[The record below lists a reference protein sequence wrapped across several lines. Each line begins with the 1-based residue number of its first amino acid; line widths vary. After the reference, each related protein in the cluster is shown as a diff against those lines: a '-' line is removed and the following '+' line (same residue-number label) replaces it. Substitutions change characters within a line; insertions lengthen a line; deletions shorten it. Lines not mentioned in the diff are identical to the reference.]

1 MELEP
6 GPPWTAPTTDRE
18 LLQKYLQFQ
27 ETQDDH
33 DDRDDVFLERLYDP
47 FPRVPALATASA
59 PARRLW
65 TGHAGRLHELT
76 WATPRTLVW
85 RVGSAIRAVLAY
97 DSTVY
102 HADFVCFADLASTT
116 DPDAAWA
123 IAIVRAREAAIIPVT
138 SGAPYAI
145 AMPCIALAVVPL
157 PLALGGGLLIL
168 PSPSTHDHDA
178 DLHPI
183 LAITHHP
190 LAAPYQVALDTGG
203 ADALFD
209 TLPFAVAP
217 SDAVIPVTALG
228 KPADHLL
235 VRRAGAPPILYRI
248 TTRGAVTDAHMP
260 KADTWRGGS
269 QDPHARSA
277 PHLRTADAAGS
288 PSFNTQSPA
297 SGHGTVLSA
306 GHFGEST
313 VYVAAASARYA
324 RVAAVRVAQATA
336 SARTVHAAYAVHDAD
351 GNDRIALVAH
361 DSVKL
366 VDAMSL
372 ATVAK
377 TTHVVAAHA
386 VMSGTRRVLLVVRKD
401 GRVEAWD
408 GARTVVPAPV
418 AVAGI
423 HAAHGD
429 TVWVETTD
437 GAVVAARIVVR
448 AWDRGEVPDANV
460 LRMSA
465 RQHLDA
471 VLAEVLGPTQLAAI
485 PTPDDLAS
493 TLLAHHSEMVP
504 AVTTALFWLLED
516 WSLSIVHAH
525 PRRALASVL
534 ADLSARLGWSRHL
547 AAVLVHF
554 PDLPVPTA
562 VTAPQINEPDPVPDL
577 LHDLVATVFSRNP
590 RARTTPP
597 VPARVLPRV
606 AWGRRIIATLSGSLT
621 TARTLAALTPIPT
634 IERNLPWA
642 WPILV
647 ALARSAHTTARTAP
661 SAPTPPPTPIPLFPA
676 PLRRA
681 GAPAFLDATSRLL
694 TIPTPVT
701 LTGPPL
707 THAPPVTPT
716 APVNDDPER
725 TEAAKRAAR
734 AAHEAYA
741 AAVPL
746 HLAER
751 TRVVTD
757 VVRRY
762 LAVPLARAMVTAG
775 TQEPDLAALAA
786 SGVRNTGVFVVAAAA
801 AAATAADEED
811 VMTVVVPYPDNES
824 LAITIDAKI
833 VAEAAGDDDVPTTGT
848 ATVAIPRACAP
859 HVTAA
864 QFHSGAG
871 AALAAASPVDFAT
884 ALARARTCAPG
895 PVMGGYIL
903 ASGLLGH
910 LRGADRVATVR
921 TIRDASHPL
930 VIAGYLVALAASNAR
945 DAKARHALGVYFP
958 AAVGLPKDLD
968 PTADAGVHVGAVLAM
983 GMVTRWQVHDVAL
996 DAMVEVI
1003 ESWSERDARVVHAA
1017 SVGLAMALD
1026 APNAHAKERV
1036 VARLVKIVREK
1047 AGTTAAMAAI
1057 AALGLIA
1064 RGTGDPVA
1072 VAACRLPT
1080 VGAAAVAPDEAM
1092 HRVIATRWLTEWEA
1106 MDTSSEGVEKYARL
1120 VEGDDGVRAMVAA
1133 GACHALGVR
1142 YAGTENERAVETC
1155 LEWTDWA
1162 TSVAARSGDGS
1173 LAARIAAHA
1182 AHHAVHTILV
1192 AASLI
1197 AAGSAHPRIYARVA
1211 HLHARLGPNVPDA
1224 HHTASNLALGFLLL
1238 AQGRLR
1244 PDADPVAVAAAA
1256 FPQYADDEVHFLMRH
1271 LWVRAACPADVVVRD
1286 AEAPHEVV
1294 PVSATVSWDDGRDP
1308 AVVAMPGVIND
1319 VARVAHVAIGT
1330 RWRDG
1335 VAPVEFA
1342 GAPPP
1347 TVYVHRKPDPAAEL
1361 ARALAVPLRRLAAA
1375 ARAVL
1380 DPADARML
1388 RAIRAAGAR
1397 LPAEAA
1403 VEVARVFVAARHTA
1417 ASVSVAVP
1425 WGAPTWIDVWR
1436 ELDVDARR
1444 AAAVV
1449 VLLGVGGGDA
1459 AVAAGTRTAEDV
1471 ARVGGSGLDAGVAQ
1485 MLAELLEPGGP

>member
-1 MELEP
+1 MELEL
-6 GPPWTAPTTDRE
+6 GPPWIIPTTNRDQ
-18 LLQKYLQFQ
+18 LQEYLQFQ

-33 DDRDDVFLERLYDP
+33 DFRDDVFLERLYDP

-65 TGHAGRLHELT
+65 TDHAGRLHELT
-76 WATPRTLVW
+76 WATSRTLVW
-85 RVGSAIRAVLAY
+85 RVGTAIRAVLAY

-102 HADFVCFADLASTT
+102 HAEFVCFADFTSTT
-116 DPDAAWA
+116 DPDAAWT
-123 IAIVRAREAAIIPVT
+123 IAIIRAREAAIIPMT
-138 SGAPYAI
+138 SGTPYSI
-145 AMPCIALAVVPL
+145 AMPCVPLAVVSL

-168 PSPSTHDHDA
+168 PSPSAHDHDA

-190 LAAPYQVALDTGG
+190 LSAPYQIALDGHG
-203 ADALFD
+203 ADAVLD
-209 TLPFAVAP
+209 ALPFAVAP
-217 SDAVIPVTALG
+217 SDAVIPVTAPG
-228 KPADHLL
+228 KLADHLL
-235 VRRAGAPPILYRI
+235 VRRAGAPPILYRL
-248 TTRGAVTDAHMP
+248 TTRGSVTEAHMP
-260 KADTWRGGS
+260 RADTWRGAS
-269 QDPHARSA
+269 QDPHGRSA
-277 PHLRTADAAGS
+277 SHFRGPDAAGS

-297 SGHGTVLSA
+297 SGHGTILSA

-324 RVAAVRVAQATA
+324 RIAAVRVAQATA

-377 TTHVVAAHA
+377 TTHVVAARA
-386 VMSGTRRVLLVVRKD
+386 VMCGTRRVLLVVRKD

-408 GARTVVPAPV
+408 GARTVVPAPI
-418 AVAGI
+418 AVAGL

-437 GAVVAARIVVR
+437 GVIVAARAVAR
-448 AWDRGEVPDANV
+448 AWDRGQIPDASV

-471 VLAEVLGPTQLAAI
+471 ILAEVLDPAQLAAI
-485 PTPDDLAS
+485 STPDDLAS
-493 TLLAHHSEMVP
+493 TLFTHYPETVP
-504 AVTTALFWLLED
+504 AVTIALFWLIED
-516 WSLSIVHAH
+516 WSLSIVRAH
-525 PRRALASVL
+525 PRRALAAVL
-534 ADLSARLGWSRHL
+534 SDLSARLGWSRHL
-547 AAVLVHF
+547 AAVLVQF
-554 PDLPVPTA
+554 PDLPTPSTVA
-562 VTAPQINEPDPVPDL
+562 APQINEPEPVPDHL
-577 LHDLVATVFSRNP
+577 QDLVAIFSRTP
-590 RARTTPP
+590 RARPTPP

-606 AWGRRIIATLSGSLT
+606 AWARRIIATLSGSLT
-621 TARTLAALTPIPT
+621 TSRTLAALTPQPA

-647 ALARSAHTTARTAP
+647 ALARTAYPSHSTPP
-661 SAPTPPPTPIPLFPA
+661 SAPTPPPTSPPLLPA
-676 PLRRA
+676 PLRRT
-681 GAPAFLDATSRLL
+681 GAPALLDATSRLL

-701 LTGPPL
+701 FTGPPL

-716 APVNDDPER
+716 APVNDDPDR
-725 TEAAKRAAR
+725 TEASKRAAR

-741 AAVPL
+741 VAVPL

-762 LAVPLARAMVTAG
+762 LAIPLARAMISAG
-775 TQEPDLAALAA
+775 TQVSDPAVSGA
-786 SGVRNTGVFVVAAAA
+786 GVRNTGVFVVD
-801 AAATAADEED
+801 ATADDED
-811 VMTVVVPYPDNES
+811 VMTVVVPYPENES
-824 LAITIDAKI
+824 LAITIDAK
-833 VAEAAGDDDVPTTGT
+833 VAAEGGGEDDVPTTGT
-848 ATVAIPRACAP
+848 ATMPIPRTCAA
-859 HVTAA
+859 HLIAA

-871 AALAAASPVDFAT
+871 AALAVAASTQPVDYAT

-895 PVMGGYIL
+895 PVMAGYIL

-910 LRGADRVATVR
+910 LRGADRTATVR
-921 TIRDASHPL
+921 TIRDAPHPL
-930 VIAGYLVALAASNAR
+930 VVAGYLLGMAASNAR
-945 DAKARHALGVYFP
+945 DEKTRHVLGVYFP
-958 AAVGLPKDLD
+958 RAVGLPMDLD
-968 PTADAGVHVGAVLAM
+968 PTAGGDVHVGAVLAM
-983 GMVTRWQVHDVAL
+983 GIVTRYQVHDIAL
-996 DAMVEVI
+996 DAMVEVL
-1003 ESWSERDARVVHAA
+1003 ETWCSRDARVVFAA
-1017 SVGLAMALD
+1017 CLALAFALD
-1026 APNAHAKERV
+1026 VPNAHAKERV
-1036 VARLVKIVREK
+1036 VARLVKIVRGK
-1047 AGTTAAMAAI
+1047 PGTTAAIAAI

-1064 RGTGDPVA
+1064 RGTADPVA

-1092 HRVIATRWLTEWEA
+1092 HRVIATQLMTEWEA
-1106 MDTSSEGVEKYARL
+1106 MDTSSEGVERYARL

-1142 YAGTENERAVETC
+1142 YAGTGNEMAVETC
-1155 LEWTDWA
+1155 LEWADWA

-1197 AAGSAHPRIYARVA
+1197 AAGTAHPRIYARVA
-1211 HLHARLGPNVPDA
+1211 HLHARLGPSVPDA

-1244 PDADPVAVAAAA
+1244 PDADPVSIAAAA
-1256 FPQYADDEVHFLMRH
+1256 FPQYADDEVHFLTRH
-1271 LWVRAACPADVVVRD
+1271 LWVRAARTADVVVRD
-1286 AEAPHEVV
+1286 AQSPHEVV

-1308 AVVAMPGVIND
+1308 AVVTMPGVIND
-1319 VARVAHVAIGT
+1319 LARVAHVAFGM

-1335 VAPVEFA
+1335 VARVEFA
-1342 GAPPP
+1342 RLPPP
-1347 TVYVHRKPDPAAEL
+1347 TVFVTRITDPGAEL
-1361 ARALAVPLRRLAAA
+1361 ARALAVPLRRLSAATS
-1375 ARAVL
+1375 RGVL

-1388 RAIRAAGAR
+1388 RAIHAVGPR

-1403 VEVARVFVAARHTA
+1403 VEVARVFVAARHAPAATA
-1417 ASVSVAVP
+1417 AGAMP
-1425 WGAPTWIDVWR
+1425 WGAPTWVDVWR
-1436 ELDVDARR
+1436 ELSVDERR
-1444 AAAVV
+1444 AAAAM
-1449 VLLGVGGGDA
+1449 VLLSVGGGDA
-1459 AVAAGTRTAEDV
+1459 AVVAGSRATEEMAPV
-1471 ARVGGSGLDAGVAQ
+1471 AGSGLDAGVVQ
-1485 MLAELLEPGGP
+1485 MLAALLE